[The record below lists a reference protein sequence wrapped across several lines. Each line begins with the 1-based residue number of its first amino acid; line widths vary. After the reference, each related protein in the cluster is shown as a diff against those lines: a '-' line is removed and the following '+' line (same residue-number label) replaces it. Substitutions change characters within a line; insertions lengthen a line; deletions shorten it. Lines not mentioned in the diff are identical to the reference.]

1 MNNTL
6 FMKVGVTL
14 LVLSFIFTAGQLVAP
29 YDSAGQGD
37 LMIMPRRVILDANKR
52 TQELTV
58 ANTGSDSTK
67 YLISVIHYRMLEN
80 GAFEQIAQP
89 DSAQHFADKNFR
101 FFPRTVTLAPNE
113 SQTIKIQAINTN
125 EMQPGEYRSHLYF
138 RAVTKNLPAE
148 KEAFKPPKSMSVQLV
163 PTFGIAIPVII
174 RSGALTLSVKLEKP
188 MFSIST
194 AGIPQLSMLFKR
206 TGNISV
212 YGDIKIEH
220 VSVTG
225 RATQVGIAKGFAIY
239 TPNSVRNF
247 TLNLDKN
254 STVDYR
260 KGKLNIIYTTLSE
273 TKPIVITSSQVD
285 LL

>member
-6 FMKVGVTL
+6 FMKAGVTL
-14 LVLSFIFTAGQLVAP
+14 LVLSFIFTAGQFIAP
-29 YDSAGQGD
+29 YDSVSQGD

-80 GAFEQIAQP
+80 GAFEQIVQP

-125 EMQPGEYRSHLYF
+125 ELQPGEYRSHLYF
-138 RAVTKNLPAE
+138 RAVAKNLPLE
-148 KEAFKPPKSMSVQLV
+148 KESSKPPKTMSVQLV

-174 RSGALTLSVKLEKP
+174 RSGALTLNVKLEKS
-188 MFSIST
+188 MFSIS
-194 AGIPQLSMLFKR
+194 ADGIPQLNMVFKR

-220 VSVTG
+220 VSLTG
-225 RATQVGIAKGFAIY
+225 RSIQVGIAKGFAIY
-239 TPNSVRNF
+239 TPNLVRNF

-254 STVDYR
+254 SAVDYH
-260 KGKLNIIYTTLSE
+260 KGKLNIIYSTLSE

-285 LL
+285 LF